1 MSSAPTLNI
10 REAIDEITLA
20 VAHPGKDDLS
30 TEISEQAMAYMA
42 KVLPTSR
49 LMDDEIERRPSAD
62 FDAAKFPRCAGATS
76 T

>member
-20 VAHPGKDDLS
+20 VAHPGKNDLS